1 MHGIGTPLALD
12 FSAGTCRRFFHRI
25 RKEFLMIS
33 KFNRSIQKGFTLI
46 ELMIVV
52 AIIGILA
59 AIAIPAYQDYLIRSQ
74 VSEGLTMASAAKAS
88 VSEYYANNGS
98 WPADNSAA
106 GLGSASTIDGKYVSS
121 ITVGGGGITI
131 AYGNEVNN
139 KIDTASVGLTPGASV
154 NGDVIWRCG
163 NAGDPSGWGS
173 DLGTDA
179 TTSIAGK
186 YLPSSCR

>member
-1 MHGIGTPLALD
+1 MT
-12 FSAGTCRRFFHRI
+12 
-25 RKEFLMIS
+25 S

-88 VSEYYANNGS
+88 VSEYYANRGS

-106 GLGSASTIDGKYVSS
+106 GLGAANTIQGKYVSG
-121 ITVGGGGITI
+121 ITVEGGGITI
-131 AYGNEVNN
+131 DYGNEANT
-139 KIDTASVGLTPGASV
+139 KLDPARVGLTPGASV

-163 NAGDPSGWGS
+163 NPTAEPSGWEGQATS
-173 DLGTDA
+173 ATEA